1 MDWNNIN
8 TDRDT
13 SGLGPIEYD
22 QTKVPA
28 LIRQYADDVRTK
40 TYGQQVREAQARNAE
55 YAGLIAV
62 ESKELS
68 EETKA
73 RQDTLENYNDQ
84 IILEM
89 TDKDV
94 ISAPELIESRD
105 GEIKLSHRLTRD
117 FGKIDTQ
124 VANIENQLEITPD
137 AFEGTD
143 AEKIQQ
149 AYDYA
154 MANNITKILLN
165 REYDITGSSIWLPEG
180 SWNTPLSY
188 ITFSGGKIR
197 KDDAG
202 FMFDSTGLNTADGVF
217 RIAPQFLNTD
227 FDSVTGKKEI
237 HVFNGDKM
245 IRINM
250 VNCYFRTVG
259 LVKSTTYIQTVR
271 TENCITGYMGCHF
284 IDAPRSYDVE
294 IINPRSESN
303 QSQDKRL
310 IQLVS
315 HTAHASYYGLKV
327 SGGLIEGYWNTHPI
341 EIGGGF
347 GLDISGVYFE
357 RNTSSIVF
365 KEMPDAI
372 NRVVGKIDNCVFLH
386 NEGTGQDIMMDDGID
401 DRNLLIENNS
411 KRRDETG
418 GQTESGQYLTN
429 RRPKNP
435 RNATGSNVNY
445 LGATAFPD
453 MWRVA
458 YNFVEG
464 ASSITVSLPEIPIKD
479 LRNKLWLLSVSYNP
493 NTNTSQNNQ
502 THKVGIL
509 SVTTDGTMSS
519 VVYTPL
525 LGGDYPGYFF
535 VQSTSRNISVNQ
547 VGAQIK
553 LNLSNGVPD
562 DRNTVSIAEFS
573 HIASQ

>member
-1 MDWNNIN
+1 MTEFDKTPTPNP
-8 TDRDT
+8 T
-13 SGLGPIEYD
+13 YD
-22 QTKVPA
+22 VSKVPED
-28 LIRQYADDVRTK
+28 IRKIANHVRTK
-40 TYGQQVREAQARNAE
+40 YKGEDILEAIAQSSEIAGV
-55 YAGLIAV
+55 YANEA
-62 ESKELS
+62 KQLS
-68 EETKA
+68 EHTQV
-73 RQDTLENYNDQ
+73 RQDTAEDLNNQ
-84 IILEM
+84 LILEM

-94 ISAPELIESRD
+94 ISAPEIIGSRD
-105 GEIKLSHRLTRD
+105 GEVDLNHRLDRD
-117 FGKIDTQ
+117 FGRLDTQ
-124 VANIENQLEITPD
+124 VSHIESQLEIIPD

-154 MANNITKILLN
+154 MVNNITKITLN

-180 SWNTPLSY
+180 NWNTPLSY
-188 ITFSGGKIR
+188 ITFTGGRLR

-202 FMFDSTGLNTADGVF
+202 FMFDSKGVGLDEGGT

-227 FDSVTGKKEI
+227 FDSTPQTKEI

-271 TENCITGYMGCHF
+271 VENCITGYRGCHF

-315 HTAHASYYGLKV
+315 HTAHASYYGLKI

-347 GLDISGVYFE
+347 GLDINKVYFE
-357 RNTSSIVF
+357 RNVSSIVI
-365 KEMPDAI
+365 KEMPGAI
-372 NRVVGKIDNCVFLH
+372 NRVVGKIDNCIFLH
-386 NEGTGQDIMMDDGID
+386 NEGDGQDIMMGDGID

-411 KRRDETG
+411 KRRDEPG
-418 GQTESGQYLTN
+418 GQTGSGQYLTN
-429 RRPKNP
+429 RRPRNP
-435 RNATGSNVNY
+435 RSSAGSNVNY
-445 LGATAFPD
+445 LGATAFPN
-453 MWRVA
+453 MWRVRS
-458 YNFVEG
+458 NFIEG
-464 ASSITVSLPEIPIKD
+464 ASSIEVILPAVPIKD
-479 LRNKLWLLSVSYNP
+479 LQNKLWLLSASYNP
-493 NTNTSQNNQ
+493 HTNTSQNNQ
-502 THKVGIL
+502 VHKVGIL
-509 SVTTDGTMSS
+509 SVRTDGTMAS
-519 VVYTPL
+519 VEYTPL
-525 LGGDYPGYFF
+525 FGGDYLTYFF
-535 VQSTSRNISVNQ
+535 TQSTSKNISIDQ
-547 VGAQIK
+547 TSAIIK

-562 DRNTVSIAEFS
+562 ERNTVSIAEFS